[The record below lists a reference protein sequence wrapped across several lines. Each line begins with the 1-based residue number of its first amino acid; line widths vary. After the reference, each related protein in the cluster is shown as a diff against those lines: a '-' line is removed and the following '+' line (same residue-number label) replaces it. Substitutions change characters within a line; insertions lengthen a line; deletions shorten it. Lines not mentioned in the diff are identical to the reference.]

1 MYVNTKNK
9 NWQQEL
15 IKQQIDLYVSQVRK
29 NIVKILL
36 DAFEKQINEFYGDYD
51 PRVYVRDYSFYDL
64 PYEIEPEINGNSVT
78 IIIGLD
84 EKKIKHTPWSS
95 PSGEYGGITNN
106 LPFLELITN
115 EFLHGLHGGAHPTNK
130 NMIENIINNQ
140 EIFNKIVNEVK
151 DGFSKAGYIVKA

>member
-15 IKQQIDLYVSQVRK
+15 INQQIELYVNQVRK

-51 PRVYVRDYSFYDL
+51 PNVYVRDYSFYDL

-84 EKKIKHTPWSS
+84 EKKIKHTPWSNKGRS
-95 PSGEYGGITNN
+95 GITNN

-115 EFLHGLHGGAHPTNK
+115 EFLHGLHGRVHPTNK
-130 NMIENIINNQ
+130 NMFENIINNQ
-140 EIFNKIVNEVK
+140 EVFNKIVNEVK
-151 DGFSKAGYIVKA
+151 DGFNKAGYIVKA

>member
-1 MYVNTKNK
+1 MYINTKNK

-15 IKQQIDLYVSQVRK
+15 INQQIELYVKQVRK

-51 PRVYVRDYSFYDL
+51 PDIYVRDYSFYDL

-84 EKKIKHTPWSS
+84 EKKIKHTPWNNKGY
-95 PSGEYGGITNN
+95 SGVTND

-151 DGFSKAGYIVKA
+151 DGFSKAGYIVKV